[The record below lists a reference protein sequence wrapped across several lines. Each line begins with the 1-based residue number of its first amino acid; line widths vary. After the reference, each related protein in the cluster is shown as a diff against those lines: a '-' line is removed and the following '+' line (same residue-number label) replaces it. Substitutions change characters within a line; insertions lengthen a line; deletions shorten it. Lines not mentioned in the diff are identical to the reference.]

1 MMVLTV
7 DPINLSN
14 LYQHQFSIYK
24 KTKIIKID
32 RNECQYINNSIYQ
45 FHLIKSSFNISIF
58 SKVSLSFS

>member
-45 FHLIKSSFNISIF
+45 FHLIKSSFNI
-58 SKVSLSFS
+58 